1 MPPLCSIPGTPLIG
15 GSYTLEEC
23 RRGRSGK
30 AALKSLQVLTSGRR
44 PEHMSATKVATDHQ
58 SLSASQVQRAPG
70 SRVAQASASMRAKCG
85 CAKNAAMLFALAR
98 AYACRAQRWRT

>member
-23 RRGRSGK
+23 RRGREGK
-30 AALKSLQVLTSGRR
+30 AALKSLPVLTSGRR
-44 PEHMSATKVATDHQ
+44 PEHM